1 MLLWL
6 VTNQMALW
14 AGQWV
19 TLQSCIKQKQRILN
33 VFTSQQTQI
42 RPPWKGLLEKMLN
55 ICLFSCEILFF
66 SFFKYKYSAWVNVLG
81 YISPLPEGRK
91 GSNPNRLM
99 SKNYTILTFKNPKLS
114 YVSSLWVS
122 THNTHTHLHTY
133 SPSHTKVCYDTF
145 PALSRL
151 ILVFHLII
159 FKRIIC

>member
-1 MLLWL
+1 
-6 VTNQMALW
+6 
-14 AGQWV
+14 
-19 TLQSCIKQKQRILN
+19 
-33 VFTSQQTQI
+33 
-42 RPPWKGLLEKMLN
+42 
-55 ICLFSCEILFF
+55 
-66 SFFKYKYSAWVNVLG
+66 
-81 YISPLPEGRK
+81 
-91 GSNPNRLM
+91 M

-159 FKRIIC
+159 FKRIICMSACTPVKTCTAYTHSHTHRCLNCDLCCCFFRTVFKEKASGVSMSRHVKVKRMFLNKCIAFQKIIICCLTCTHV